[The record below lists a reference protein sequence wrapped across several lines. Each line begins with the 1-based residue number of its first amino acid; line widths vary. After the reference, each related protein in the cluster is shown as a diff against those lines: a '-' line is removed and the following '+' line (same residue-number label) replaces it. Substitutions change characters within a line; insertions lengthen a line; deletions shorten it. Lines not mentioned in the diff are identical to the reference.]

1 MPEDVSCEF
10 DWLCIRARRI
20 HCYRLGHTMNSL
32 RILLFAIPL
41 LVGCAH
47 ERVLHVT
54 GPYPDTPCVRR
65 CLDYYVSNFSTNA
78 INHFYVGAA
87 PGGFGVAL
95 VYWKEE
101 RTIMD
106 YSELVPGSEG
116 AEALAWHHDLKL
128 DRDTV
133 DTQDDIEGSNYL
145 ITHRLWVGWME
156 QCLSR
161 GREYVITLEEAR
173 RRSPK
178 RKIPDD
184 I

>member
-1 MPEDVSCEF
+1 
-10 DWLCIRARRI
+10 
-20 HCYRLGHTMNSL
+20 MNSV
-32 RILLFAIPL
+32 RTLLFAIPL
-41 LVGCAH
+41 LVGCVH
-47 ERVLHVT
+47 ERVTHIT
-54 GPYPDTPCVRR
+54 GAYSDSPCVRR

-78 INHFYVGAA
+78 INHFYIGAVDI
-87 PGGFGVAL
+87 GRGEAL

-106 YSELVPGSEG
+106 YRELAPDAEG
-116 AEALAWHHDLKL
+116 AEALAWYHALKL

-133 DTQDDIEGSNYL
+133 DTQEDIGGSTYL
-145 ITHRLWVGWME
+145 ITHRLWVNWME

-161 GREYVITLEEAR
+161 GREYVITLEEAS

>member
-1 MPEDVSCEF
+1 M
-10 DWLCIRARRI
+10 
-20 HCYRLGHTMNSL
+20 

-41 LVGCAH
+41 LAGCAR

-54 GPYPDTPCVRR
+54 SAYPDTPCIRR
-65 CLDYYVSNFSTNA
+65 CLNYYVSNFSTNA
-78 INHFYVGAA
+78 INHFYVGTVH
-87 PGGFGVAL
+87 GGWGDAL

-106 YSELVPGSEG
+106 YSELAPDSVG
-116 AEALAWHHDLKL
+116 AEAEAWHHGLKL

-133 DTQDDIEGSNYL
+133 DTRDDIGGSTYL
-145 ITHRLWVGWME
+145 TTHRLWVDWME
-156 QCLSR
+156 QCLSM
-161 GREYVITLEEAR
+161 GRQYVITLEEAR
-173 RRSPK
+173 KRSPK